1 MFATTTHIA
10 RVASKQL
17 DGSGTSPSIK
27 FAISG
32 LATRTST
39 ANSPNDDPGPA
50 IRSEESPLL
59 KARLRP

>member
-1 MFATTTHIA
+1 MFATMTHIA

-32 LATRTST
+32 LATRTSM
-39 ANSPNDDPGPA
+39 AN
-50 IRSEESPLL
+50 
-59 KARLRP
+59 